1 MRRAENW
8 IQEGKEDRNVNCD
21 KCGAMV
27 EEKEK
32 VGFRGQILCEDCHM
46 DALSPARPCDPWA
59 VYTAK
64 SLSTP
69 EGAVSGTQ
77 EKILKILEETGGVE
91 PNRLA
96 EMLQIKMAELER
108 EFAALRHMEKARG
121 KMKDGKKII
130 CLW

>member
-1 MRRAENW
+1 MAANW
-8 IQEGKEDRNVNCD
+8 VSEEKEGKTVNCD
-21 KCGAMV
+21 KCGAMI

-32 VGFRGQILCEDCHM
+32 VEFRGQILCEDCHM

-64 SLSTP
+64 SLSSQ

-77 EKILKILEETGGVE
+77 EKILKILEETGGIE
-91 PNRLA
+91 PARLA
-96 EMLQIKMAELER
+96 EMLQMKTADLER

-121 KMKDGKKII
+121 KMKDGRKII